1 MIKTNIKWHFW
12 QEFRIGSTNRR
23 SYCRFS
29 SDHQLENLISLLL
42 SCKQTYQTAQIHGM
56 MLKTGLENNPFPLS
70 KLLAQVCMQ
79 DIRYAAAVFE
89 QIKSPNLYMFN
100 TILRGYSISNDPQK
114 GLALFNCMRGQNH
127 RQDFLLDQFTF
138 VSVLKSCSRLLEVWT
153 GLGVHTVVLKSGFDL
168 FLNVK
173 NALLHFYCV
182 CGRLPQAHQLFD
194 ELGAMRDLV
203 SWNTLMGGYLCASQ
217 YDLVVDL
224 FKNLCRDGTAI
235 SVTTALGVLSAVG
248 ELRDVSL
255 GECLHMFCLKVGF
268 LSNLNI
274 VTALISMYGKH
285 RFICRA
291 RRIFD
296 EIDVK
301 KDVVLWNC
309 LIDVYAKMGFLEEA
323 LELLTLMKHDG
334 LHPNSSTLAGLLSA
348 CSASGALSV
357 GQYVHDY
364 VEEQQLVLD
373 VVLGTAIV
381 DMCAKSGLLEKAG
394 SVFDRMECKDVRSWT
409 AMISGYGLHGQA
421 SHAIT
426 LFRRMEE
433 EGFAPNEVTFL
444 AMLNSCS
451 HGGLVEEGTNCFRRM
466 VEVYKMMPKIEHYGC
481 LIDLLGRA
489 GLLEEAYELIR
500 GLPLE
505 RDSTTWR
512 ALLGACRVYG
522 NVDLAE
528 RVKQELEQI
537 HEEHPADWL
546 ALTSTYSVA
555 GMVPH
560 HTCLLE
566 RAKQLVKEAGYVQCA
581 KKEAGCSTIETLD
594 NISDDLY

>member
-1 MIKTNIKWHFW
+1 
-12 QEFRIGSTNRR
+12 
-23 SYCRFS
+23 
-29 SDHQLENLISLLL
+29 
-42 SCKQTYQTAQIHGM
+42 
-56 MLKTGLENNPFPLS
+56 
-70 KLLAQVCMQ
+70 
-79 DIRYAAAVFE
+79 
-89 QIKSPNLYMFN
+89 
-100 TILRGYSISNDPQK
+100 
-114 GLALFNCMRGQNH
+114 
-127 RQDFLLDQFTF
+127 
-138 VSVLKSCSRLLEVWT
+138 
-153 GLGVHTVVLKSGFDL
+153 
-168 FLNVK
+168 
-173 NALLHFYCV
+173 
-182 CGRLPQAHQLFD
+182 
-194 ELGAMRDLV
+194 
-203 SWNTLMGGYLCASQ
+203 
-217 YDLVVDL
+217 
-224 FKNLCRDGTAI
+224 
-235 SVTTALGVLSAVG
+235 
-248 ELRDVSL
+248 
-255 GECLHMFCLKVGF
+255 
-268 LSNLNI
+268 
-274 VTALISMYGKH
+274 MYGKH

-444 AMLNSCS
+444 AVLNSCS
-451 HGGLVEEGTNCFRRM
+451 HG
-466 VEVYKMMPKIEHYGC
+466 
-481 LIDLLGRA
+481 GRA